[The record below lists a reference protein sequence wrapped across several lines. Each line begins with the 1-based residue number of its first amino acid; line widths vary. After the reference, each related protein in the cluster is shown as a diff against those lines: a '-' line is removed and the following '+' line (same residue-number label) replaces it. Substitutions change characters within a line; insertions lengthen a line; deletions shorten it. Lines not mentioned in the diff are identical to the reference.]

1 MPVNLGTAQG
11 EINIGTKGVI
21 GAERVVKGAAANM
34 ERDLNR
40 VGKGVGGLTEQFRKF
55 DSFLGASFAIGA
67 AVGVGKM
74 VLELGKASA
83 QAELT
88 EKSFEQLAQGVGAN
102 ADAMLEGMR
111 KASRGVITD
120 SALIL
125 GANRAIASNV
135 ADTGAEMNQILEIA
149 RATGQAFGFTTADAF
164 DKIVRGVGKLEPE
177 LLDELGIMV
186 RLDQVFRSYAAS
198 LGTTAEKL
206 TEAQRRQALL
216 NEVIR
221 QSQDEVDAAAGSI
234 GNSADKYER
243 MNVATEKLAKSFGDL
258 LNAGGVPIWVDI
270 FSARIQSE
278 IGLME
283 GWIELIEKAQRLVGM
298 GGGGTIV
305 SGAAP
310 WGTRGAPP
318 ALPGAPGPRFGENQE
333 KAEAL
338 AVDRFEA
345 EKDIDRQATSD
356 ALEAKRNHADAVGDI
371 ERSYQT
377 SSRREAEDFATS
389 RLRAEADHLAQIA
402 DIREDAGRRE
412 TDAAEDLARTISR
425 ARDDSGERIA
435 EARENAN
442 ERLLEL
448 EEDFQ
453 KNRERANEDHRDKML
468 SAAGRLDAIALL
480 EERKRFARESED
492 AKEAHDEQRDDL
504 QEQLDERI
512 ADENEALAKSIAN
525 AQEAHD
531 RQLEDARQADER
543 RIQDMKDDFEA
554 RKILED
560 EDRAIRLTRMAEDHR
575 ARLDEMAR
583 QHQLDLEQIAT
594 DKADAR
600 AKLQE
605 EFDKDFQELVGRNDA
620 QIKEHNRYIENVWAN
635 YDLLNKRLA
644 LGAAG
649 LVGTGAI
656 GLPGSHPSG
665 ADPYVDRPMPQGSSI
680 WTGAGIQKMINV
692 HANAIQING
701 DGLNEREVAELIV
714 DFLEA
719 I

>member
-1 MPVNLGTAQG
+1 MPVGEGTNLGNAQG
-11 EINIGTKGVI
+11 RISINTS
-21 GAERVVKGAAANM
+21 
-34 ERDLNR
+34 DLNR
-40 VGKGVGGLTEQFRKF
+40 VAVTSQQVGRQVEQN
-55 DSFLGASFAIGA
+55 LGRIGIGA
-67 AVGVGKM
+67 ARAQSSFAAMSGSLNQFAGAFGISLGAAGVAQMARFVVESTKTATAFERQSVAALNLAGSQGKLNDLLR
-74 VLELGKASA
+74 VYGTATGGAIGKAQA
-83 QAELT
+83 LADVTRLQAIGFADTAAELDRFARAARGI
-88 EKSFEQLAQGVGAN
+88 SIAMGVNQDFVISQLT
-102 ADAMLEGMR
+102 L
-111 KASRGVITD
+111 
-120 SALIL
+120 
-125 GANRAIASNV
+125 AIA
-135 ADTGAEMNQILEIA
+135 NQS
-149 RATGQAFGFTTADAF
+149 F
-164 DKIVRGVGKLEPE
+164 
-177 LLDELGIMV
+177 M
-186 RLDQVFRSYAAS
+186 RLDQIGLDAEQAKIAIDRLKASNTGLTDSMIYQQVIMEQAETKFGALADSAEGAATGVELLARAWTD
-198 LGTTAEKL
+198 LGLAMGMGSKGP
-206 TEAQRRQALL
+206 
-216 NEVIR
+216 
-221 QSQDEVDAAAGSI
+221 VDA
-234 GNSADKYER
+234 
-243 MNVATEKLAKSFGDL
+243 V
-258 LNAGGVPIWVDI
+258 AGGLAQFIAAQLRG
-270 FSARIQSE
+270 FEE
-278 IGLME
+278 IG
-283 GWIELIEKAQRLVGM
+283 RLF
-298 GGGGTIV
+298 GGGGGGV

-318 ALPGAPGPRFGENQE
+318 GFTPPGPRFGENQE

-338 AVDRFEA
+338 AIDRFEA
-345 EKDIDRQATSD
+345 EKDIEANATRD

-371 ERSYQT
+371 ERDYQT

-442 ERLLEL
+442 ERLVEL
-448 EEDFQ
+448 EEDFA

-531 RQLEDARQADER
+531 RQLEDAREADER

-583 QHQLDLEQIAT
+583 QHQLDLDQIAT
-594 DKADAR
+594 NKAEER

-605 EFDKDFQELVGRNDA
+605 EFDKDFQELVGRTDA
-620 QIKEHNRYIENVWAN
+620 QIKEHNRYIENIWAN

-656 GLPGSHPSG
+656 GLPGAHPSG